1 MKPSIEDTY
10 SAVAVAM
17 RAATADPR
25 FGMNLL
31 MGGKTK
37 GIAREVWLS
46 KRISEGFS
54 DAGFHA
60 EDELTDHR
68 NGRIDIAILSPG
80 RKLECAIEIKY
91 YFCHA
96 CKWRGTGHQFLAN
109 TQTDFAKR
117 SHLGVPLQAVVFA
130 ADYQMMP
137 PNGKAL
143 GLYGADTICKH
154 LSTRGPM
161 GFDRFE
167 RDLFDLFSPTCDI
180 FPTFGAACPTTAIWR
195 ASHHGAAAD
204 LRAWILELR

>member
-10 SAVAVAM
+10 SAVAAAM
-17 RAATADPR
+17 RAAAVDPL
-25 FGMNLL
+25 FGMSLL

-46 KRISEGFS
+46 KRISKALT
-54 DAGFHA
+54 DAGFNT
-60 EDELTDHR
+60 EDERKDGSG
-68 NGRIDIAILSPG
+68 GRIDIAILSPVQ
-80 RKLECAIEIKY
+80 KLECAIEIKY

-161 GFDRFE
+161 GFDRFQ

-180 FPTFGAACPTTAIWR
+180 FPTFAACPASAVWR